1 MVVIVGNRTFDIG
14 YLSYED
20 LEVLSTAAIGGI
32 AVGGGV
38 LVIIVI
44 TILIAYKRKSSESS
58 QVLKRMQTQMDVLE
72 CRVAKECKEAFAELQ
87 VRSECFNGSNLSM
100 VASYFP

>member
-87 VRSECFNGSNLSM
+87 VRRGKRRLTTEQYDLVFL
-100 VASYFP
+100 